1 MSSIISLEGVWF
13 RYPGKEIFA
22 NFNFNLEKGEILGLI
37 GPNSSGKT
45 TLLKI
50 MDGLLP
56 PQKGR
61 VLLNGQD
68 LRSFSRTQVARH
80 IAVVPQEV
88 DLPFS
93 FTVAE
98 IVLMGRAPYLKRLGW
113 EKADDFRIAQEAM
126 ALTDVA
132 GLENRF
138 FWELSQGEKQRV
150 LIARALAQ
158 EAEAILMDEP
168 TSHLDLNH
176 QIEVN
181 ELMQRLNFEK
191 KITVLHISHDLNLAA
206 EFSTRLALLHQGTVF
221 AMGRAEEV
229 LTEEN
234 IRRVYEMEVVIEKNP
249 FSGVPRVMPIG
260 SGLRSRPLER
270 KTIHLICGEGSG
282 ANSARRLLLR
292 GYRVSLGVINIGD
305 TDQKIGQILNLP
317 MALEEPFSPISARA
331 FQENQNLLSQ
341 ADLIVVERFHIGPG
355 NLANLQLALEA
366 LRKKKPVIVLE
377 NKLDFD
383 FTGGEAAKYYSHLK
397 EEGAIFIPNHSRM
410 LEEIENIF
418 KREEMQ
424 KELKICQK
432 GRQIDAAN

>member
-1 MSSIISLEGVWF
+1 MSSTISLEGVWF
-13 RYPGKEIFA
+13 GYPERQIFA
-22 NFNFNLEKGEILGLI
+22 ELNFSLEKGEILGLI

-50 MDGLLP
+50 MAGLLP

-68 LRSFSRTQVARH
+68 LRSFSRAQVARH

-88 DLPFS
+88 HVPFS

-113 EKADDFRIAQEAM
+113 EKAHDLKVAQEAM

-158 EAEAILMDEP
+158 EAQVLLMDEP

-176 QIEVN
+176 QIEIN
-181 ELMQRLNFEK
+181 ELMQRLNSEK
-191 KITVLHISHDLNLAA
+191 KLTVLHISHDLNLAA
-206 EFSTRLALLHQGTVF
+206 EFSHRLVLLHQGAVF
-221 AMGRAEEV
+221 ARGRPEEV

-249 FSGVPRVMPIG
+249 FSGVPRVLAIAASLKSIQPEK
-260 SGLRSRPLER
+260 R
-270 KTIHLICGEGSG
+270 TIHLICGEGSG
-282 ANSARRLLLR
+282 ANSVRRLLLR
-292 GYRVSLGVINIGD
+292 GYRVSLGVINMGD

-331 FQENQNLLSQ
+331 FQENQRLVSQ
-341 ADLIVVERFHIGPG
+341 ADLVVVERFHIGPG

-366 LRKKKPVIVLE
+366 LRRKKPVIVLE
-377 NKLDFD
+377 NKLNFD
-383 FTGGEAAKYYSHLK
+383 FTGGEAEKYYGRLQ
-397 EEGAIFIPNHSRM
+397 EEGAIFIPDHSRL
-410 LEEIENIF
+410 LEEIEKVF
-418 KREEMQ
+418 QREKMPDEARA
-424 KELKICQK
+424 C
-432 GRQIDAAN
+432 